1 MRQIILDTETT
12 GLSPKQGHRIIEI
25 GCVEMQN
32 RRLTGESYHVYINP
46 DREVDAGA
54 VAVHGITDDFLEDKP
69 YFSDCIADL
78 IAFIKD
84 AELVI
89 HNAPFDVGFL
99 EHEFKLAKEKNW
111 YSLSQHCKITDT
123 LAMARKKH
131 PGKKNNLDALCKRYQ
146 INNAHREK
154 HGALLDAEILAE
166 VYLAMTGGQ
175 SSLNLGDLA
184 KPKQS
189 SNKEVVTS
197 ENLSTQ
203 QFSQLA
209 VISPNAKELKAH
221 QDFIRKLAKANNAE
235 PLWQKIASE

>member
-1 MRQIILDTETT
+1 MRQVILDTETT

-32 RRLTGESYHVYINP
+32 RRLTGKSYHVYINP

-69 YFSDCIADL
+69 YFADCISEL
-78 IAFIKD
+78 IDFIKG

-99 EHEFKLAKEKNW
+99 ENEFKLAKEKSW
-111 YSLSQHCKITDT
+111 YSLSKYCEITDT
-123 LAMARKKH
+123 LRMARKKH

-175 SSLNLGDLA
+175 STLNLEAAATLQTTQHNISD
-184 KPKQS
+184 
-189 SNKEVVTS
+189 TS
-197 ENLSTQ
+197 KISKSQ

-209 VISPNAKELKAH
+209 IILPNTAELAEH
-221 QDFIRKLAKANNAE
+221 QVLVTKLAKVINSD
-235 PLWQKIASE
+235 PVWRKIEH